1 MTRFLIG
8 KYRASRRE
16 PMQNTCGKA
25 RKPEN
30 IENTSWSEQ
39 KSDHTSGERQ
49 KEKENEKQGYKCPL
63 TQER

>member
-1 MTRFLIG
+1 
-8 KYRASRRE
+8 
-16 PMQNTCGKA
+16 MQNTCGKA